1 VNLRILAKRRMSTVS
16 IPASFVIDFFRTYK
30 TGFVKDTCALG
41 DAWESREVVDS
52 TFSIFKD
59 RIEYHYCGDISAMDQ
74 DALIGDIK
82 KIILHEK
89 MDLLV
94 PMLPPISNCR
104 CVRYFRHASALEV
117 ARATSR
123 VMDRVRATGRR
134 RYLRSYFDVY
144 DRACF
149 RACSRAVKNAC
160 GPVCK
165 KDCVRIYVRMT
176 HRVHETLKP

>member
-1 VNLRILAKRRMSTVS
+1 MSTVS
-16 IPASFVIDFFRTYK
+16 IPASFVIDFFRTYQ

-41 DAWESREVVDS
+41 DAWESKEVVDS
-52 TFSIFKD
+52 TLSILRI
-59 RIEYHYCGDISAMDQ
+59 RIEYHYCGDISAMDH
-74 DALIGDIK
+74 DELIGDIK
-82 KIILHEK
+82 KIIIHEK

-117 ARATSR
+117 AHVTSR
-123 VMDRVRATGRR
+123 VMARARVHANGSS
-134 RYLRSYFDVY
+134 RYPRSYFDLY

-176 HRVHETLKP
+176 HRAHEILKP